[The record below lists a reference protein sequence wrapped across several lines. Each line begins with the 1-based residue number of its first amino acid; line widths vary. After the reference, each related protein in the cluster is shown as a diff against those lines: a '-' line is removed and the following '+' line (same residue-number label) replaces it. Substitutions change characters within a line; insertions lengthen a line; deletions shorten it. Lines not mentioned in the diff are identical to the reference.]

1 MHGCVGYLAG
11 NCFDAPPP
19 ARQPACACGRLCE
32 RCRNS
37 GGLLHETCADGRRRP
52 CGLIASLRDSF
63 MSLPCTQHLFCCW
76 PSPVVGA
83 RHMLS
88 TANTRAWPQSRLGR
102 GSCCFFWGGV
112 RQFWCL
118 TLLPASPDT
127 VCLLSVIVSQDDR
140 FKYSDLV
147 LGDPKIRAY
156 AGVPLLYQRDGKTHK
171 LGTLCVIDATPRTVT
186 SDQISLLETMAK
198 LVVAEIEIREKAIR
212 GNGGGGAVKVHLFP
226 RRKNGDQWP
235 PEKGRLPIKVDR
247 QTVESMFAMPQP
259 EAARALGISKT
270 FL

>member
-1 MHGCVGYLAG
+1 MWADRKPTRQHYEPALHAASILLLA
-11 NCFDAPPP
+11 
-19 ARQPACACGRLCE
+19 
-32 RCRNS
+32 
-37 GGLLHETCADGRRRP
+37 
-52 CGLIASLRDSF
+52 IA
-63 MSLPCTQHLFCCW
+63 CCW
-76 PSPVVGA
+76 CPTHAVYRQHQSVASVSA
-83 RHMLS
+83 RLMFFF
-88 TANTRAWPQSRLGR
+88 LG
-102 GSCCFFWGGV
+102 GFA
-112 RQFWCL
+112 QFWCL
-118 TLLPASPDT
+118 TLLPASLDT

-259 EAARALGISKT
+259 EAARALGIS
-270 FL
+270 

>member
-1 MHGCVGYLAG
+1 MWADRKPTRQLYEPALHAASILLLA
-11 NCFDAPPP
+11 
-19 ARQPACACGRLCE
+19 
-32 RCRNS
+32 
-37 GGLLHETCADGRRRP
+37 
-52 CGLIASLRDSF
+52 IA
-63 MSLPCTQHLFCCW
+63 CCW
-76 PSPVVGA
+76 CPTHAVYRQHQSVASVSA
-83 RHMLS
+83 RLM
-88 TANTRAWPQSRLGR
+88 
-102 GSCCFFWGGV
+102 FFFGGGGFA
-112 RQFWCL
+112 QFWCL
-118 TLLPASPDT
+118 TLMPASPDT

-259 EAARALGISKT
+259 EAARALGIS
-270 FL
+270 